1 MVAEEDM
8 EEVVQLDD
16 DDDDDD
22 DDDKN
27 DDKPIEVTKCL
38 EGVHHQTL
46 DASILVVLLSS
57 VFSS

>member
-1 MVAEEDM
+1 MVAEEDT

-22 DDDKN
+22 DDN
-27 DDKPIEVTKCL
+27 DDQPSIEVTKRL
-38 EGVHHQTL
+38 EGANRTL
-46 DASILVVLLSS
+46 ADASILVVLSS